1 MWECI
6 VNLLHIPDRC
16 LTCIALHALRRGNA
30 LLPCRLT
37 NWYSPK
43 QEGAFQAAEALK
55 LQQQCSAADAFG
67 CYPNGMCTTLQA
79 EGAQHHVFFHLSQ
92 ICTALLG
99 CRVAGC
105 RVPCTLQRLFM
116 SSADS

>member
-1 MWECI
+1 MWERI
-6 VNLLHIPDRC
+6 VNLLCIPHRS

-37 NWYSPK
+37 NWYSPE

-67 CYPNGMCTTLQA
+67 CYPDGMCTTLQA
-79 EGAQHHVFFHLSQ
+79 EGAQHHIFSHSSQ
-92 ICTALLG
+92 ICAALPG
-99 CRVAGC
+99 CGVAPF
-105 RVPCTLQRLFM
+105 PCARQRNFI
-116 SSADS
+116 SRAVSC